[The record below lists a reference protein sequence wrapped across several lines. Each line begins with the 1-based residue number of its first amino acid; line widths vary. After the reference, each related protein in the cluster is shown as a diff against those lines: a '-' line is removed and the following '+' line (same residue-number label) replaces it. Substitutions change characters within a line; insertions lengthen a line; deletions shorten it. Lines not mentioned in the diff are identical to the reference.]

1 MNKKIGYVSAISVA
15 LLLASCYKPNKKK
28 EPVVNET
35 QEENL
40 NTVGSE
46 HKRKKRW
53 LQPQTDEN
61 VKQGGDIPKLGTEKD
76 SSGEVRANL
85 PLSDGELT
93 SGSIDLFYPLYDG
106 DERILFGQAGARR
119 FDGRSIV
126 NLGIGQ
132 RHFQE
137 DWAIGYNTFYDA
149 QISGNAHQ
157 RLGIGLEYWRDYLH
171 LAANGYFGLTD
182 WHSSSALNGY
192 AERVAN
198 GYDIRAQGWLPSYP
212 QLSGKLK
219 FEQYFGDDV
228 ALFNH
233 QNRYKDPRVL
243 TVGLDYTP
251 IPLISL
257 GVDRTFS
264 HSGKDDTKVG
274 LSFNYQLGVPLSQQI
289 DPTTAPV
296 RRTLADHRH
305 RLVERNNNIVLKH
318 RERSRL
324 SLNLPTILSGF
335 GGERKLINF
344 SFNGKYRLKYIQW
357 DDSVLRARGGRIV
370 PLSDNSYAVHFP
382 RYSCQ
387 KSNHLTISAM
397 AHDEQGN
404 VSNSSEMVILINE
417 PVVLSAPAIEP
428 AEDDES
434 ELVMRTGEGDEEP
447 PLLGE
452 REEQPELEQGQLE
465 QERLERE
472 RLEQGQLE
480 QERLERE
487 RLEQGQL
494 EQERLERERLEQGQ
508 LEQERLER
516 ERLEQEQLE
525 QDRLERERL
534 EQGQLEQ
541 ERLERERLEQGQLE
555 QERLERERLEQEQL
569 EQDRLERERLEQEQL
584 EQERLEQERL
594 ERERLEREQRQ
605 PAGPPPPPPLPPPLP
620 PNGGAVPPLRI
631 ERRPPVERVE
641 RPQGG
646 GDLME
651 ELRRRIDARRD
662 VIEPDPDPDPDI
674 FPLRDDDEWNE

>member
-28 EPVVNET
+28 EPVV

-40 NTVGSE
+40 NTIGSE

-76 SSGEVRANL
+76 SAGEVRANL

-126 NLGIGQ
+126 NLGVGQ
-132 RHFQE
+132 RHFQG

-233 QNRYKDPRVL
+233 ENRYKDPRVL

-296 RRTLADHRH
+296 RRTLADNRH

-318 RERSRL
+318 RERSQL

-344 SFNGKYRLKYIQW
+344 SFNGKYCLKYIQW

-382 RYSCQ
+382 RYSSQ
-387 KSNHLTISAM
+387 QSNHLTISAM
-397 AHDEQGN
+397 AHDEQEN
-404 VSNSSEMVILINE
+404 ISNSSEMVILINE
-417 PVVLSAPAIEP
+417 PVVLSAPAIELV
-428 AEDDES
+428 EDDES
-434 ELVMRTGEGDEEP
+434 KLVMRTGEGDEEP
-447 PLLGE
+447 PLLEE
-452 REEQPELEQGQLE
+452 REERQELEQGQLE
-465 QERLERE
+465 QERLEQE
-472 RLEQGQLE
+472 YSE
-480 QERLERE
+480 QE
-487 RLEQGQL
+487 
-494 EQERLERERLEQGQ
+494 
-508 LEQERLER
+508 
-516 ERLEQEQLE
+516 
-525 QDRLERERL
+525 
-534 EQGQLEQ
+534 
-541 ERLERERLEQGQLE
+541 
-555 QERLERERLEQEQL
+555 
-569 EQDRLERERLEQEQL
+569 RLERERLEQEQL
-584 EQERLEQERL
+584 EQERLEREHLEQERL
-594 ERERLEREQRQ
+594 EHEQRQ
-605 PAGPPPPPPLPPPLP
+605 PAGPPPPPL
-620 PNGGAVPPLRI
+620 
-631 ERRPPVERVE
+631 
-641 RPQGG
+641 PQGG
-646 GDLME
+646 FQGGTGGPQGGTGRSQVGTGEPQGGEDLMT
-651 ELRRRIDARRD
+651 ELERKLKSRKTRSSEDIDKEQEGRRRMNRLSPEAKA
-662 VIEPDPDPDPDI
+662 I
-674 FPLRDDDEWNE
+674 FEQTNRVLGNHVVHDDDSGDEWKDE

>member
-28 EPVVNET
+28 EPVV

-40 NTVGSE
+40 NTIGSE

-76 SSGEVRANL
+76 SAGEVRANL

-126 NLGIGQ
+126 NLGVGQ
-132 RHFQE
+132 RHFQG

-233 QNRYKDPRVL
+233 ENRYKDPRVL

-296 RRTLADHRH
+296 RRTLADNRH

-318 RERSRL
+318 RERSQL

-382 RYSCQ
+382 RYSSQ
-387 KSNHLTISAM
+387 QSNHLTISAM
-397 AHDEQGN
+397 AHDEQEN
-404 VSNSSEMVILINE
+404 ISNSSEMVILINE
-417 PVVLSAPAIEP
+417 PVVLSAPAIELV
-428 AEDDES
+428 EDDES

-447 PLLGE
+447 PLLEE
-452 REEQPELEQGQLE
+452 REEQQELEQGQLE
-465 QERLERE
+465 QERLEQE
-472 RLEQGQLE
+472 YSE

-487 RLEQGQL
+487 RLEQ
-494 EQERLERERLEQGQ
+494 EQ

-525 QDRLERERL
+525 Q
-534 EQGQLEQ
+534 
-541 ERLERERLEQGQLE
+541 ERLERERLEQVQLE

-569 EQDRLERERLEQEQL
+569 EQERLEREHL
-584 EQERLEQERL
+584 EQERLEH
-594 ERERLEREQRQ
+594 EQRQ
-605 PAGPPPPPPLPPPLP
+605 PAGPPPPPL
-620 PNGGAVPPLRI
+620 
-631 ERRPPVERVE
+631 
-641 RPQGG
+641 PQGG
-646 GDLME
+646 FQGGTGGPQGGTGRSQVGTGEPQGGEDLMT
-651 ELRRRIDARRD
+651 ELERKLKSRKTRSSEDIDKEQEGRRRMNRLSPEAKA
-662 VIEPDPDPDPDI
+662 I
-674 FPLRDDDEWNE
+674 FEQTNRVLGNHVVHDDDDDSGDEWKDE

>member
-318 RERSRL
+318 RERSQL

-382 RYSCQ
+382 RYSNQ
-387 KSNHLTISAM
+387 QSNHLTISAM

-417 PVVLSAPAIEP
+417 PVVLSVPVIEP

-447 PLLGE
+447 PLL
-452 REEQPELEQGQLE
+452 EEDEL
-465 QERLERE
+465 
-472 RLEQGQLE
+472 
-480 QERLERE
+480 
-487 RLEQGQL
+487 
-494 EQERLERERLEQGQ
+494 
-508 LEQERLER
+508 
-516 ERLEQEQLE
+516 
-525 QDRLERERL
+525 
-534 EQGQLEQ
+534 
-541 ERLERERLEQGQLE
+541 
-555 QERLERERLEQEQL
+555 
-569 EQDRLERERLEQEQL
+569 
-584 EQERLEQERL
+584 
-594 ERERLEREQRQ
+594 
-605 PAGPPPPPPLPPPLP
+605 APPPPLDNEVLVNVDELAPPPPLDNEVLVNVDELAP
-620 PNGGAVPPLRI
+620 PPPLDN
-631 ERRPPVERVE
+631 EVLVNVDELAPP
-641 RPQGG
+641 P
-646 GDLME
+646 
-651 ELRRRIDARRD
+651 
-662 VIEPDPDPDPDI
+662 P
-674 FPLRDDDEWNE
+674 